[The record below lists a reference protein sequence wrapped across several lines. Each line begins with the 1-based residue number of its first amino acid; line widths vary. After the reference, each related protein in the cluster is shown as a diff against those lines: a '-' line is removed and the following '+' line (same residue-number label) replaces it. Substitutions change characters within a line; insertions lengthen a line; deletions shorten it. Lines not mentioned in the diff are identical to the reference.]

1 MRSQQDQALV
11 QGMPLKARCAIA
23 IAALS
28 RLGDKVVAEMLLEA
42 GGILVGG
49 S

>member
-28 RLGDKVVAEMLLEA
+28 RLGKRVVDEMLQVTD
-42 GGILVGG
+42 GILVVG